1 MVDQGSV
8 YSVLQD
14 VPVMVS
20 PHYKLPKQIHVI
32 SELLAIPDDLSQW
45 GTYTFAAERE
55 ALAEIAAVRNAQK
68 EADDEFA
75 RRKKEFEEEKIKKQK
90 VAARKIAPGF
100 LDTDTRILKPEPL
113 YGPQRLPAEKKDTTK
128 GEEQEALDEEGW
140 VTLQRQPRRSRS
152 ASNPGEKT
160 SVEQDK
166 GTFIDYLKFEQGLS
180 PPDPWDT
187 PENDLVALRSILGDL
202 DTKANP
208 RQAHHAASK
217 KTVGTHTNVMPP
229 QYSSSYV
236 RNITP
241 QYPPDGYWYKNS
253 STPLKSSYSSQSTTR
268 HTSAPVA
275 PALPPKLFLES
286 TSSAHTSPRVRAS
299 TLSQPST
306 PPPPPSDY
314 RKTESALPSGTASPT
329 IPPPLPPLPPTSVPK
344 DELVHELVNMGFSR
358 PQAMEALEKNDNDLT
373 KATNFLLDAA
383 ALEAS

>member
-1 MVDQGSV
+1 MRPLV
-8 YSVLQD
+8 
-14 VPVMVS
+14 
-20 PHYKLPKQIHVI
+20 QIHVM
-32 SELLAIPDDLSQW
+32 SELLAVPDDVSQW
-45 GTYTFAAERE
+45 TTYSFAAERD
-55 ALAEIAAVRNAQK
+55 ALAEIAAIRNAQK
-68 EADDEFA
+68 EADEEFSN
-75 RRKKEFEEEKIKKQK
+75 RKKEFEEEKIKKQK

-113 YGPQRLPAEKKDTTK
+113 YGPHKLPGESDETARA
-128 GEEQEALDEEGW
+128 EEQEAVDDEGW

-152 ASNPGEKT
+152 ASNPGEKL
-160 SVEQDK
+160 SVDQDK

-202 DTKANP
+202 DSKANLRP
-208 RQAHHAASK
+208 PNHLATK
-217 KTVGTHTNVMPP
+217 KVVGSHSSAIPP
-229 QYSSSYV
+229 QYSPSYA
-236 RNITP
+236 RNPTS

-253 STPLKSSYSSQSTTR
+253 STPLKSSYSPQSPAR
-268 HTSAPVA
+268 HISAPIA

-306 PPPPPSDY
+306 PPAPVSDY
-314 RKTESALPSGTASPT
+314 RMTESALQSGATSPT
-329 IPPPLPPLPPTSVPK
+329 IPPPLPPLPPSSVPK

-383 ALEAS
+383 TLESS